1 MIHNFARQGDCKSIM
16 RAVEE
21 MNGHIEGSETEIFC
35 SHHVLNM
42 ILSEK
47 KVISEVSD
55 SRIDR
60 GKFVL

>member
-47 KVISEVSD
+47 KVISEK
-55 SRIDR
+55 
-60 GKFVL
+60 G